1 SQDAFFLTGETQN
14 WLAGGHLNLL
24 TGHQLRL
31 DANQAI
37 SFTGGLAEGD
47 KDQGQGLSAITG
59 EGDLLI
65 QAHAGPMNLAAKG
78 KLTLESAKADT
89 TLAAAKTIVIQTAGG
104 ASITLDGGITV
115 ACPGTITVKA
125 SKKSFV
131 GAAKLDADLP
141 KFQQSQLEFKFKRR
155 FSFSM

>member
-1 SQDAFFLTGETQN
+1 
-14 WLAGGHLNLL
+14 
-24 TGHQLRL
+24 
-31 DANQAI
+31 
-37 SFTGGLAEGD
+37 
-47 KDQGQGLSAITG
+47 
-59 EGDLLI
+59 
-65 QAHAGPMNLAAKG
+65 MNLAAKG